1 MVKHTN
7 NNCFSW

>member
-7 NNCFSW
+7 WYFKRM